1 MAALAQ
7 ITFPDALSFSIFAE
21 RLHSLLVC
29 HSLSLSL
36 SVSHTH
42 TRAHTHIETTKPQR
56 RESLVPS
63 LSAEKKLSG
72 WSARCISY
80 HMYQKSYAQ
89 DFPFLIG
96 RNLRDRDW
104 YINFVKIKFLTKF
117 YKKKVLTVWK
127 KCFRGEGSWKR
138 KLSEI
143 VISIYFFIS
152 TTWDP
157 EYNCWS
163 TIKALK
169 KWSEND
175 FRL

>member
-1 MAALAQ
+1 MQNSHGLVAIAKVATLFSKGQIKYFSILLCFLKVKKIINVNVAALAQ

-72 WSARCISY
+72 WSARCISL
-80 HMYQKSYAQ
+80 SYVSKITCTG
-89 DFPFLIG
+89 FPFS
-96 RNLRDRDW
+96 DR
-104 YINFVKIKFLTKF
+104 
-117 YKKKVLTVWK
+117 
-127 KCFRGEGSWKR
+127 
-138 KLSEI
+138 
-143 VISIYFFIS
+143 
-152 TTWDP
+152 
-157 EYNCWS
+157 
-163 TIKALK
+163 
-169 KWSEND
+169 
-175 FRL
+175 